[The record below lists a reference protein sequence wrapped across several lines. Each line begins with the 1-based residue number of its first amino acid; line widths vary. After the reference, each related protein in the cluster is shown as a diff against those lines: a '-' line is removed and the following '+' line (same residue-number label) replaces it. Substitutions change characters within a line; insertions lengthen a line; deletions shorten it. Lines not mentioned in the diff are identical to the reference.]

1 MLYLYI
7 RYYYVPVLLC
17 TRSVWV
23 ETSKQVVIDLSSS
36 EAVFREGK
44 EGGETEVMS
53 IVCTRGSSK
62 TAG

>member
-1 MLYLYI
+1 MY
-7 RYYYVPVLLC
+7 LC
-17 TRSVWV
+17 TCNLHYFVLGV
-23 ETSKQVVIDLSSS
+23 FGSKQVVIDLSSS